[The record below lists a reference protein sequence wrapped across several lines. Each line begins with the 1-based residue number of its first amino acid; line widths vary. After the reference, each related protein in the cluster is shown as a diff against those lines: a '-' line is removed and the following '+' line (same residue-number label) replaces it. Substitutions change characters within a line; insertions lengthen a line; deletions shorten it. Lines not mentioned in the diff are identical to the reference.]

1 MDQTSTFHRTSK
13 ETMHI
18 RSLLISTKLT
28 QNADILSIL
37 QWKTHPERIKES
49 LTRVQLRDEEL
60 VKFLQDVLDALFEI
74 FSDDDGNSTE
84 HSGAV
89 FQVLVSIFSLL
100 QSSKFEHFKPVMD
113 EYIDN
118 HFAAAL
124 VYKGKEWK

>member
-1 MDQTSTFHRTSK
+1 
-13 ETMHI
+13 MHI

-49 LTRVQLRDEEL
+49 LTRVLKLRDEEL
-60 VKFLQDVLDALFEI
+60 VKFLQDVLDALFAI

-84 HSGAV
+84 YSGTV

-100 QSSKFEHFKPVMD
+100 QSTKFEHFKPVMD

-124 VYKGKEWK
+124 VYKGEKMKLKTT